1 MSDKA
6 LSGGGSEKPIA
17 TTAMETS
24 PAVDLGSGDSEVS
37 SSNVAPPLNSKP
49 KRRLERNAS
58 HQVYRLKDGSIVA
71 GCSTI
76 CKLGGNPEGL
86 IRWANAQGLKGV
98 DTTKVR
104 DKAADLGTLS
114 HFQISCFLENVE
126 PDMREYSDEDI
137 AKSRFGFDKFM
148 DFWTKE
154 RLTVVASEKE
164 MVSELY
170 RYGGTLDI
178 VARDEDGLL
187 VLLDGKSAKSVY
199 WEMRMQLGGYESLWG
214 ENNEEQISRR
224 AILRIPP
231 IEGGEFQAHWFPD
244 KKAKKYQAIFRK
256 QAELYT
262 TIRDYD
268 KLHN

>member
-1 MSDKA
+1 M
-6 LSGGGSEKPIA
+6 
-17 TTAMETS
+17 
-24 PAVDLGSGDSEVS
+24 
-37 SSNVAPPLNSKP
+37 
-49 KRRLERNAS
+49 
-58 HQVYRLKDGSIVA
+58 
-71 GCSTI
+71 
-76 CKLGGNPEGL
+76 
-86 IRWANAQGLKGV
+86 GLKGV

-104 DKAADLGTLS
+104 DKSADLGSLT

-126 PDMREYSDEDI
+126 PDMREYSDEYI

-154 RLTVVASEKE
+154 RLIMVASERQ

-187 VLLDGKSAKSVY
+187 VLLDAKSARKTVY
-199 WEMRMQLGGYESLWG
+199 FGMKAQLGLYENLWN
-214 ENNEEQISRR
+214 ECNEEKIARR
-224 AILRIPP
+224 AIVRIPATP
-231 IEGGEFQAHWFPD
+231 DGEFQTHWYPQ
-244 KKAKKYQAIFRK
+244 KKAEKYMAIGRAQA
-256 QAELYT
+256 QLYT